1 MAVTPHFH
9 NHFHNTLQFSEFF
22 IPIGWIPFSRL
33 VPLVPLYLY
42 TWKNYYSHKK
52 QSIYINLFI
61 LFFYFSFNL
70 FILICYL
77 AAPQPTLYHC
87 RGGSLINLILIIEF
101 DTYLTWKSLLASY
114 WGWVQKPSWAPGGLL
129 TEIPLILNVGL

>member
-1 MAVTPHFH
+1 MIYNSKICLKMYPTYSNTTCDVKIPEIDGIIGNRKISYFKIAAWLFH
-9 NHFHNTLQFSEFF
+9 DVKKFF
-22 IPIGWIPFSRL
+22 KCISK
-33 VPLVPLYLY
+33 
-42 TWKNYYSHKK
+42 TC
-52 QSIYINLFI
+52 
-61 LFFYFSFNL
+61 FF
-70 FILICYL
+70 ICYL

-101 DTYLTWKSLLASY
+101 DTCLTWKSLLASY